1 MKAGQPARAGAS
13 SKASRSHQHIR
24 RLASRRHFGG
34 AEASTVSAA
43 AAAAA
48 APLPASEV
56 KSSQTASVLG
66 AATGRPLR
74 SASPRST
81 VWSNACPAGRA
92 SYGGFARAKE
102 TRTPSRQDAAPR
114 ACISCGL
121 TGPCPPLQDRC
132 ERRALSMFL
141 VAASRLAARRSPPPM
156 AKSGSRHSPGP
167 HRQTHDG
174 PADYVFFSA
183 PFFFRSCHLGILFCV
198 FWERPGPPCS
208 PSRSLRARPYLGVG
222 THPSVR
228 GCPPPRWGAR
238 ARTLR
243 TVNRHR
249 LSYKRIS
256 AFACS
261 STTPST
267 SSSRTG
273 TVLSSWTM

>member
-56 KSSQTASVLG
+56 KSSPTASVLG

-74 SASPRST
+74 SASPRTT

-92 SYGGFARAKE
+92 SYGGFARARE
-102 TRTPSRQDAAPR
+102 TRTPGRRDAAPR

-174 PADYVFFSA
+174 PADYVFFFSA
-183 PFFFRSCHLGILFCV
+183 PFAAAILGFCFVFFGRDRDRHALRRGLYVRGRTWGWARIRACGAVPHLGGGLGLALC
-198 FWERPGPPCS
+198 ERS
-208 PSRSLRARPYLGVG
+208 IVIA
-222 THPSVR
+222 
-228 GCPPPRWGAR
+228 
-238 ARTLR
+238 
-243 TVNRHR
+243 
-249 LSYKRIS
+249 
-256 AFACS
+256 
-261 STTPST
+261 
-267 SSSRTG
+267 
-273 TVLSSWTM
+273 

>member
-1 MKAGQPARAGAS
+1 MKVPQPARAGAS

-48 APLPASEV
+48 AALPASEV
-56 KSSQTASVLG
+56 KSSPTASVLG

-92 SYGGFARAKE
+92 SHGGFARARE
-102 TRTPSRQDAAPR
+102 TRTPSRRDAAPR
-114 ACISCGL
+114 ARISCGL
-121 TGPCPPLQDRC
+121 TGPPVRPSKIDG
-132 ERRALSMFL
+132 ERRALSL
-141 VAASRLAARRSPPPM
+141 AASRLAARRSPPSDCEERLSSCTRSASTNP
-156 AKSGSRHSPGP
+156 RW
-167 HRQTHDG
+167 
-174 PADYVFFSA
+174 ADYVFLPRFLLPSWD
-183 PFFFRSCHLGILFCV
+183 FVFVGFVVLG
-198 FWERPGPPCS
+198 ERPGPPCS